1 MASHLHPEVSICVP
15 AHDAER
21 WIERAV
27 GSALS
32 QSHER
37 FEVVVVDD
45 ASTDGT
51 LERLER
57 IDDERLRLYS
67 NVRRLGHSGNW
78 NRALTLTRG
87 RLIKFLCADDLLY
100 EDCAETMA
108 QLFRENGRLG
118 IVFSKR
124 DFEFEPH
131 DDTAAEWRAKH
142 QESYRALGALE
153 RYNSGPVLAH
163 RWLETGLARNVVGE
177 PTNVMVTRDCL
188 ARIGTFALHIR
199 QRADMD
205 LWLRAMLSFDVGF
218 VDRPLTRY
226 LVRSGS
232 VTSVNSAEGLAWMDE
247 LWLLDGLLSH
257 PDIPDHRPRVELL
270 RRRALRT
277 RLRHALHRAA
287 RGEPQRLATLVRYEA
302 SRRLGRAPTRLHGS
316 LDDPAPGSETVDRT
330 RRRSA

>member
-1 MASHLHPEVSICVP
+1 
-15 AHDAER
+15 
-21 WIERAV
+21 
-27 GSALS
+27 
-32 QSHER
+32 
-37 FEVVVVDD
+37 
-45 ASTDGT
+45 
-51 LERLER
+51 
-57 IDDERLRLYS
+57 
-67 NVRRLGHSGNW
+67 
-78 NRALTLTRG
+78 
-87 RLIKFLCADDLLY
+87 
-100 EDCAETMA
+100 
-108 QLFRENGRLG
+108 
-118 IVFSKR
+118 
-124 DFEFEPH
+124 
-131 DDTAAEWRAKH
+131 
-142 QESYRALGALE
+142 
-153 RYNSGPVLAH
+153 VLAH

-257 PDIPDHRPRVELL
+257 PDIPDHRLRVELL

-330 RRRSA
+330 RCGSA